1 MNFYSVQQ
9 LLDYGASVQLL
20 DYSGFYLNFIFI
32 IRYNCIHYV
41 EGLLVNQSGSNR
53 DNKDRMIQLLQQQLM
68 NEKEDPVVSRM
79 NQAIIQARKQ
89 FPLAESAKVLQNAI
103 FLSPRQMYFALYVK
117 KEMKED
123 GFEVESVYSYEIIQV
138 VWFY

>member
-53 DNKDRMIQLLQQQLM
+53 DKKDQMIQLLQQRLM
-68 NEKEDPVVSRM
+68 SEIEDPDVSRI
-79 NQAIIQARKQ
+79 NQAILHARKR
-89 FPLAESAKVLQNAI
+89 FPLAESAKLLQNAI
-103 FLSPRQMYFALYVK
+103 FLSPRQIYFALYVR
-117 KEMKED
+117 KEMKKD
-123 GFEVESVYSYEIIQV
+123 GFEVEPVYSYEVIQV
-138 VWFY
+138 V